1 MRERLGLDTVTLDS
15 FIISETASQTLRR
28 KWPDNWSRRT
38 LQRSTSSSS
47 HSSWE
52 YDYLAEMM
60 TEKIR
65 RNSTRLDRRETESS
79 AIW

>member
-15 FIISETASQTLRR
+15 FTISETASQTLRR

-38 LQRSTSSSS
+38 LRRSTSSSS
-47 HSSWE
+47 HSSWK